1 MDDREIFPTSD
12 KLHSAWPLPLR
23 KILSAFISSTKRGN
37 IWSVD
42 RFAQRAPD
50 ICTRERT
57 NTFDKFRSAGIQ
69 RDCLSPSAKEINKLT
84 DRWRVREIERKR
96 ALRVNGPST
105 TGETTTGIRPWT
117 TNSLIN
123 QIPVCR
129 TNGRANIEQPVSGTP
144 RGIKVQGISEK
155 RFFSAGPL
163 PLFPSPPPPLPPV
176 VACPPACRR
185 NDFRRAVA
193 GAALWR
199 EICTLQ
205 RVARRN
211 YSLIIRAYRACRA
224 RERISSLPRVNT
236 RLRSNLPCGAM
247 TKAVTMRGASS
258 IALIAM

>member
-1 MDDREIFPTSD
+1 MES
-12 KLHSAWPLPLR
+12 
-23 KILSAFISSTKRGN
+23 
-37 IWSVD
+37 
-42 RFAQRAPD
+42 
-50 ICTRERT
+50 E
-57 NTFDKFRSAGIQ
+57 
-69 RDCLSPSAKEINKLT
+69 
-84 DRWRVREIERKR
+84 REIERKR

-155 RFFSAGPL
+155 RFFFRRGRVP
-163 PLFPSPPPPLPPV
+163 PSLLLS
-176 VACPPACRR
+176 CPPACRR
-185 NDFRRAVA
+185 NNFRRAVA

-236 RLRSNLPCGAM
+236 RADALEFSVRRDDEGGNDAWC
-247 TKAVTMRGASS
+247 ASS
-258 IALIAM
+258 IASIAM

>member
-1 MDDREIFPTSD
+1 MDWIAR
-12 KLHSAWPLPLR
+12 
-23 KILSAFISSTKRGN
+23 
-37 IWSVD
+37 
-42 RFAQRAPD
+42 RAPD

-84 DRWRVREIERKR
+84 DRWRAREKSRET
-96 ALRVNGPST
+96 RVTGRGT
-105 TGETTTGIRPWT
+105 AGETTTGIRPWT

-155 RFFSAGPL
+155 RFFFGGAG
-163 PLFPSPPPPLPPV
+163 FS
-176 VACPPACRR
+176 PACRR
-185 NDFRRAVA
+185 NDFRRAAA

-211 YSLIIRAYRACRA
+211 YSLIIRAYRA

-236 RLRSNLPCGAM
+236 RAAALEFTVRRDDGGGNDAWCIIHRVASVAYNI
-247 TKAVTMRGASS
+247 MRYASDIFIS
-258 IALIAM
+258 FPRMCSTEITFTPRDIAWPFRYR